1 MQHVQQ
7 YSYFTLLDF
16 FKKYN
21 GLLSIKNKIPINDN
35 YTLSLVY
42 TPGVGQS
49 CLEIQK
55 DPEAAFL
62 YTNKGNSML
71 VITDSSGFPDFD
83 VNNWHNNYA
92 IPHVESISVY
102 YKALA
107 NIDAYP
113 LIFDYKT
120 TNTAEELYE
129 TIRNVMPAYSVIL
142 FLLNTYNIYVYRFW
156 NFIILMRID

>member
-1 MQHVQQ
+1 MNHVQQ
-7 YSYFTLLDF
+7 YSYFSLLDF

-83 VNNWHNNYA
+83 AKKWHNNYA

-113 LIFDYKT
+113 MIFDYQM
-120 TNTAEELYE
+120 TNTAEELFE
-129 TIRNVMPAYSVIL
+129 TIRNVMPAYSVNIL
-142 FLLNTYNIYVYRFW
+142 YIID
-156 NFIILMRID
+156 IILMFLGFGTL

>member
-1 MQHVQQ
+1 M
-7 YSYFTLLDF
+7 YSKFTLLEF

-21 GLLSIKNKIPINDN
+21 GLLSLKNKIPIKDN

-55 DPEAAFL
+55 DPETAYS

-83 VNNWHNNYA
+83 PNKWHNNYV

-102 YKALA
+102 YKALV
-107 NIDAYP
+107 NVDAYP
-113 LIFDYKT
+113 MIFDYRT
-120 TNTAEELYE
+120 TSNAKELEE
-129 TIRNVMPAYSVIL
+129 TIINVMPAYSVNKI
-142 FLLNTYNIYVYRFW
+142 F
-156 NFIILMRID
+156 